1 MSKIDAIVA
10 APVVSADT
18 TSPEAVLAR
27 EAKKIQLQAHADS
40 KYDDKEFFTNYGDGS
55 CGCIVHGLL
64 YSALFVGVVVFM
76 TRRK

>member
-1 MSKIDAIVA
+1 MSNVAAIIA

-27 EAKKIQLQAHADS
+27 EVKKIQLQAYADT
-40 KYDDKEFFTNYGDGS
+40 KYDDKEFFADYRPG
-55 CGCIVHGLL
+55 CGCRMGHGFL
-64 YSALFVGVVVFM
+64 YSALFVAAVVFI